1 MFVRFRQTK
10 TRLQASLIETRRI
23 DGKVRHEHIASLGSV
38 DEPPSVDGRIAFWQR
53 LHERLGKL
61 SNRLDA
67 AAQAKVMAA
76 VHARIP
82 MVMID
87 EQRAKQLENAESD
100 ERFWAGQRDMC
111 QATADDHKGLATT
124 VVQAIASNQN
134 AAADAAAKATAAR
147 ERTERI
153 KKGEDVPGGL
163 GKPLTHEDFVR
174 IMREAGMT
182 TSDLRH
188 CERLAE
194 LHELLGDAGFKEI
207 HREINEAKERA
218 ARATIRANLRAYR
231 QRRLAA

>member
-1 MFVRFRQTK
+1 VLVGCGGGKTK
-10 TRLQASLIETRRI
+10 ERA
-23 DGKVRHEHIASLGSV
+23 A
-38 DEPPSVDGRIAFWQR
+38 PSF
-53 LHERLGKL
+53 
-61 SNRLDA
+61 S
-67 AAQAKVMAA
+67 
-76 VHARIP
+76 
-82 MVMID
+82 
-87 EQRAKQLENAESD
+87 
-100 ERFWAGQRDMC
+100 
-111 QATADDHKGLATT
+111 
-124 VVQAIASNQN
+124 
-134 AAADAAAKATAAR
+134 ADAAAKATAAR

-231 QRRLAA
+231 QLGGWQKVNWPLGNHRLSLGLLPRLSQGHFAC